1 MAIQD
6 AGSISEEV
14 FEAKAPYLIPTS
26 ADETDAS
33 CARTGPPFGDVAEA
47 GNGNEP
53 IP

>member
-1 MAIQD
+1 MVSMQIALKGI
-6 AGSISEEV
+6 A
-14 FEAKAPYLIPTS
+14 AS

-47 GNGNEP
+47 GNGKEP